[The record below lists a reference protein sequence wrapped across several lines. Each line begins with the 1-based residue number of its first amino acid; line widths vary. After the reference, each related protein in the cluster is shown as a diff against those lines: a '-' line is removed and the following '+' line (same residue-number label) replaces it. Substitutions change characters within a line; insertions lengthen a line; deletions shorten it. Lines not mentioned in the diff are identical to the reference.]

1 MKYLFQNNWF
11 KNKKEVDK
19 YIKEYI
25 FNIIFNEKI
34 IEIKSENKH
43 YSFFIEI
50 VDNYNYKDL
59 KNTIQRDEI
68 SHFTFL
74 TNEYNNY
81 DLHVFFN
88 NGENIRLAI
97 NYSKFTV
104 NKGKC

>member
-1 MKYLFQNNWF
+1 MKYVFQNNSF
-11 KNKKEVDK
+11 KNKKEADK

-25 FNIIFNEKI
+25 FNILF
-34 IEIKSENKH
+34 IEQITEINTENKH

-50 VDNYNYKDL
+50 LDNYNYKDL

-104 NKGKC
+104 NKK